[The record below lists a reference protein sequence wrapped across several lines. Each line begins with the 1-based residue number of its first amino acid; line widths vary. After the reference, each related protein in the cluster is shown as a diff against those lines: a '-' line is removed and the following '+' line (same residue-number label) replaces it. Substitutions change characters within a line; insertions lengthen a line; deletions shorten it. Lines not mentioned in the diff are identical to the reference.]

1 MDLNSTKTY
10 DRFDRKAGNLS
21 RQIFTLVQLIYG
33 FPSVCLMGYIFIHLA
48 TSSKYKNS
56 FYRLVQGDLLFI
68 LGHVPN
74 GATVTFYVENIGG
87 KNYGTGTVP
96 TDFFAPWSAPVVGDD
111 IVINSTNA
119 QMGQYFV
126 QYFVIRELFKDN
138 CS

>member
-56 FYRLVQGDLLFI
+56 FYRLVQGDLLFMTLSLPYI
-68 LGHVPN
+68 LLIFDTN
-74 GATVTFYVENIGG
+74 L
-87 KNYGTGTVP
+87 KK
-96 TDFFAPWSAPVVGDD
+96 D
-111 IVINSTNA
+111 IRLS
-119 QMGQYFV
+119 
-126 QYFVIRELFKDN
+126 RESSSVDPARPDV
-138 CS
+138 S